1 MDEYTTPKKAREI
14 LQITNKTLRIWDK
27 EGKIRTIRTPTGHR
41 RYHLRDCQNIALGIT
56 CTRKKQ
62 QICYCRVSSKKQV
75 DDLERQKS
83 YFQSRYPDHKLI
95 TDIGSG
101 LNWKRKGLKTIL
113 DLAMRGCLS
122 EVVVSHRDRLCRFAF
137 ELLEWILIRCEVQL
151 VVLNSPKGQSSD
163 CELADDILSIV
174 HVYSCRQMGKRRYR
188 RKESPTLPDGDSEA
202 DDEEVDGD
210 ETLCLQP
217 STSLA

>member
-1 MDEYTTPKKAREI
+1 MDEYITPKKAREL

-41 RYHLRDCQNIALGIT
+41 RYHFRDCQNIALGIT
-56 CTRKKQ
+56 RTRKKQ
-62 QICYCRVSSKKQV
+62 KICYCRVSSQKQV

-83 YFQSRYPDHKLI
+83 YFKSRYPNHKLI

-113 DLAMRGCLS
+113 DLAMQGNID

-137 ELLEWILIRCEVQL
+137 ELLEWIFLRCEVQL
-151 VVLNSPKGQSSD
+151 VVLNSQTGQSSD
-163 CELADDILSIV
+163 SELADDILSIV

-188 RKESPTLPDGDSEA
+188 SKKNSVVSESETEESNEEMDGNEKI
-202 DDEEVDGD
+202 
-210 ETLCLQP
+210 CL
-217 STSLA
+217 